1 MSLANEKT
9 KKVYLGNGSTTVY
22 PYDFKAFNKAHLL
35 VLIAGVEMTVDTDY
49 TVSGVGESSGGNVI
63 FDTAPDDESTVII
76 MRVMTAIQETE
87 YTTSGPF
94 PATAH
99 EAALDR
105 GIMLAQQIKEILT
118 RIPTLSVA
126 EYEGEDLEPLA
137 IASTDPDSSALIII
151 SNTEPTSSFVGQIW
165 VDTS

>member
-9 KKVYLGNGSTTVY
+9 KKVYTGNGSTVVY
-22 PYDFKAFNKAHLL
+22 PYDFKVFNKAHLL
-35 VLIAGVEMTVDTDY
+35 VLVGSTEMELGVDY
-49 TVSGVGESSGGNVI
+49 SVTGVGEASGGSVI
-63 FDTAPDDESTVII
+63 FDTAPAAESTVIL
-76 MRVMTAIQETE
+76 MRIMTAIQETE
-87 YTTSGPF
+87 YTTSGAF

-105 GIMLAQQIKEILT
+105 GIMLAQQIKETLT

-126 EYEGEDLEPLA
+126 EYESEDLDPLA

-151 SNTEPTSSFVGQIW
+151 SDTEPTSPFVGQIW